1 MMVDSVELPLKR
13 GSMLKK
19 KFFAT
24 ALVAVALTIGGGAT
38 MANAAGGSMPR
49 GCSLSPVAP
58 TTSGAYLKYSATG
71 SCTNARVESMVTR
84 LVHNYDNLPDVRV
97 TWTTDYYNPHSGGES
112 NICDGG
118 GTSEYYTQAVF
129 YQAAAY
135 GGDVWSDSSN
145 KTLTH
150 C

>member
-1 MMVDSVELPLKR
+1 MIKKR
-13 GSMLKK
+13 
-19 KFFAT
+19 FFAT

-38 MANAAGGSMPR
+38 MANAAGGSMPS

-58 TTSGAYLKYSATG
+58 SSNSAYIKYSGTG
-71 SCTNARVESMVTR
+71 SCTNPRVTRFVVR

-97 TWTTDYYNPHSGGES
+97 TWTDDYTSPWTGGQS
-112 NICDGG
+112 TVCDGG
-118 GTSEYYTQAVF
+118 GTTQYYTQAVF
-129 YQAAAY
+129 YQDAAY
-135 GGDVWSDSSN
+135 GGDVWSDSAN